1 MAEYVLSIAQFP
13 TLPSWYGGE
22 DDGEAWDCGDYICLL
37 LKHPPFLS
45 DAMMAMTKKLPP
57 SAIPSSDSKGFRY
70 LYILSMF
77 YKRGRNPS
85 GKDSSKPAEVMT
97 IEQVNAGMLI
107 GGPALWDEP
116 VLCSFKPSG
125 RWNSERKLTPP
136 VTRDAAR
143 TAFFDELSRR
153 GLPAPK
159 KIGTE
164 RDGMAVITGSPA
176 PSSSRGRSGCM
187 VPIALMFGSLVAASI
202 AIVLSVIN

>member
-1 MAEYVLSIAQFP
+1 MAEYVLSMSQFP

-22 DDGEAWDCGDYICLL
+22 DEGEAWDCGDYICLL

-45 DAMMAMTKKLPP
+45 DAMMAMVKKLPP

-97 IEQVNAGMLI
+97 IEQVNTRMLS
-107 GGPALWDEP
+107 GGPAIWDEP

-164 RDGMAVITGSPA
+164 QDGMAAITGKPA
-176 PSSSRGRSGCM
+176 SSSPRGGSGCM
-187 VPIALMFGSLVAASI
+187 VPLALMFGSLVAASI
-202 AIVLSVIN
+202 VICLSVLN